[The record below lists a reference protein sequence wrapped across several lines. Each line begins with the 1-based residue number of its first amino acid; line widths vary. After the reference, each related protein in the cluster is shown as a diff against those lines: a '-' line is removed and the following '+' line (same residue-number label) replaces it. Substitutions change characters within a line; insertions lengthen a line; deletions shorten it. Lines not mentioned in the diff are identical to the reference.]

1 MYTNLAEQSYMFELG
16 RDWVKFRCTH
26 VYDVA
31 LCGNT
36 VRNVDLDLGLVGH
49 PCNRPT

>member
-1 MYTNLAEQSYMFELG
+1 MFMC
-16 RDWVKFRCTH
+16 VH

-36 VRNVDLDLGLVGH
+36 VRNVALGLWLVGH
-49 PCNRPT
+49 PCYIQCSTKLKIFQC

>member
-1 MYTNLAEQSYMFELG
+1 MMFIC
-16 RDWVKFRCTH
+16 VH

-36 VRNVDLDLGLVGH
+36 LRNVALAHLGL
-49 PCNRPT
+49 

>member
-1 MYTNLAEQSYMFELG
+1 MC
-16 RDWVKFRCTH
+16 VH

-36 VRNVDLDLGLVGH
+36 VRNVAFGVWLVGH
-49 PCNRPT
+49 PCIIWPTM